1 MAAEEE
7 PTGKVEKLSEVKVE
21 KTEAKKEDEKT
32 ETSKTVNL
40 VNVISEQ
47 FGLATF
53 DARDMILSGTVTIDG
68 SKWIPENGDLNISV
82 DDIQG
87 KEIEIVSSP
96 KSVKFTFDSAD
107 IDEYRTSPS
116 E

>member
-1 MAAEEE
+1 MATEETE
-7 PTGKVEKLSEVKVE
+7 ANDKVEKLSKVKVE
-21 KTEAKKEDEKT
+21 KTESKDNKPKKE
-32 ETSKTVNL
+32 TVNL
-40 VNVISEQ
+40 INAISEQ

-53 DARDMILSGTVTIDG
+53 DVKDMISSGTVTIDG
-68 SKWIPENGDLNISV
+68 SEWRPKDGNFNIPL

-87 KEIEIVSSP
+87 KELEIVSSP

-107 IDEYRTSPS
+107 LNEYRTITP

>member
-21 KTEAKKEDEKT
+21 KTQAKKEEKAD
-32 ETSKTVNL
+32 TSKTVNL

-68 SKWIPENGDLNISV
+68 SKWVPENGDLNISV